1 MGRTS
6 MLFGESSFV
15 LRAVP
20 PITYVVVGNK
30 CQTQLHCIQKQIS
43 TKNKGSKYVFC
54 PAARTQI
61 TVKTMLTWKLGF
73 VASTNLWWNS
83 IGMQEKVTATHPN
96 IC

>member
-30 CQTQLHCIQKQIS
+30 CQTKLHCIQKQIS
-43 TKNKGSKYVFC
+43 IKFKASKYVFG
-54 PAARTQI
+54 PAAQGSLVLLLLQI
-61 TVKTMLTWKLGF
+61 YGGI
-73 VASTNLWWNS
+73 A
-83 IGMQEKVTATHPN
+83 
-96 IC
+96 